1 MTKNKK
7 LIVVFLLALTGCA
20 PKEIIYRNV
29 AYSRFY
35 EQNPVS
41 ILLMP
46 PINRSTHVEAKEI
59 FHASLQKPLAN
70 KGYYVIPTFLSMEI
84 LKKESAY
91 DSELLLNQPLNKFGT
106 FFGADLALFTI
117 IHKWDKSGI
126 ASRVYVKVEYIIK
139 SIKKNETIYSRTGE
153 IIVDTSVNR
162 GYGNPCGALV
172 SVVASAIKTATTKYI
187 DVARTCNEY
196 IIRDLPEGKYS
207 PMNGLDG
214 GELAGKKNFK
224 VNLKTN

>member
-1 MTKNKK
+1 MTNNKK
-7 LIVVFLLALTGCA
+7 LFFVLLLALTGCA
-20 PKEIIYRNV
+20 PKEIIYRNA

-35 EQNPVS
+35 EDNPVS
-41 ILLMP
+41 ILIMP

-91 DSELLLNQPLNKFGT
+91 DSELLLNQPLSKFGS

-126 ASRVYVKVEYIIK
+126 ASKVYVKVQYIIK
-139 SIKKNETIYSRTGE
+139 SIKTNETIYTRTGE
-153 IIVDTSVNR
+153 IIVDTSVNG
-162 GYGNPCGALV
+162 GYGNPYGAV
-172 SVVASAIKTATTKYI
+172 INVALSAINTATTKYI

-196 IIRDLPEGKYS
+196 TFRDLPEGKYS
-207 PMNGLDG
+207 PLNGLDG
-214 GELAGKKNFK
+214 EQLAGKKNFK
-224 VNLKTN
+224 VRLKTN